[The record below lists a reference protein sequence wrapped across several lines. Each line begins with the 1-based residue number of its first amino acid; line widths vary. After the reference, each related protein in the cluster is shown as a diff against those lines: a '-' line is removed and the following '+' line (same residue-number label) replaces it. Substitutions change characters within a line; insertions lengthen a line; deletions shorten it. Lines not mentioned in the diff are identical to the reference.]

1 MIDKG
6 EIEKAKSILST
17 MYEDIPFTENE
28 KDIKLLIHSLL
39 GILKKNYGRTHEEQ
53 IEGLKIID
61 STRALSEEIKLLYER
76 MLWLQINP
84 KQLQMEVPGERRQ
97 LYRKMASGMADEFS
111 LE

>member
-17 MYEDIPFTENE
+17 MYEEGAFTENE

-39 GILKKNYGRTHEEQ
+39 GILKKNYSQTHEEH
-53 IEGLKIID
+53 IEGIRLID

-76 MLWLQINP
+76 MQWLQINP
-84 KQLQMEVPGERRQ
+84 QQLQMDVTGEDRQ
-97 LYRKMASGMADEFS
+97 LYQKIASEMAD
-111 LE
+111 